1 MTDAPESAAAALEL
15 PDPARLN
22 EVEALTPEQWA
33 DRRRI
38 LLELFREHI
47 YGEPPAVAQAIT
59 CDLRE
64 RDADACEGRAT
75 RYQVDIVLCGGA
87 LRLGALIFVPN
98 DIAGPVPAFAGLNF
112 HGNHT
117 VDPDPRIALPQAWVA
132 ASRAEM
138 GTHTNTAC
146 EVSRGLAAG
155 RWPVERV
162 TGRGYAVATLYAG
175 QIDPDFDDGF
185 TNGIHALER
194 EPRGPG
200 SGGTI
205 AAWAWGLSRLREA
218 TATIE
223 GIDPSRIMA
232 IGHSRMGKAALWAA
246 AEDRRFA
253 GAVSNGSGCLG
264 AALSRRC
271 MGERIAD
278 ITTRFPHWFCGRC
291 AEYADREH
299 EIPIDQHLL
308 LGLIA
313 PRPLYIASAEQD
325 HWADPEGEFHACVH
339 ATAIYRKLGR
349 TGLGLA
355 PSHDAALPGLP
366 PLNSSI
372 GHEIGYHI
380 RPGHHDIT
388 PLDWWHVLN
397 FADRQLKLSG
407 Q

>member
-1 MTDAPESAAAALEL
+1 MTDTPESSPAVLGL
-15 PDPARLN
+15 PDPAGLN
-22 EVEALTPEQWA
+22 EFEALPPEQWA
-33 DRRRI
+33 GHRRI

-47 YGEPPAVAQAIT
+47 YGQPPAVEPTIT

-64 RDADACEGRAT
+64 RVADACEGRAT
-75 RYQVDIVLCGGA
+75 RHQVDIVLGEGA

-98 DIAGPVPAFAGLNF
+98 DIASPVPAFAGLNF

-117 VDPDPRIALPQAWVA
+117 VDPDPRIALPRAWVA
-132 ASRAEM
+132 SNRAET
-138 GTHTNTAC
+138 GCDSNTASDA
-146 EVSRGLAAG
+146 SRGLAAA
-155 RWPVERV
+155 RWPVERI

-175 QIDPDFDDGF
+175 EIDPDFDDGF
-185 TNGIHALER
+185 ANGIHALER
-194 EPRGPG
+194 DPRGRG

-218 TATIE
+218 MATIE
-223 GIDPSRIMA
+223 GVDPSRIMA

-246 AEDRRFA
+246 AEDLDFA
-253 GAVSNGSGCLG
+253 GAISSGSGCLG

-271 MGERIAD
+271 RGERIAD

-291 AEYADREH
+291 ADYADREH
-299 EIPIDQHLL
+299 ELPIDQHLL

-313 PRPLYIASAEQD
+313 PRPLYVASADQD
-325 HWADPEGEFHACVH
+325 HWADPEGEFLACVH

-349 TGLGLA
+349 SGLGLD
-355 PSHDAALPGLP
+355 PSDDAMPPALP
-366 PLNSSI
+366 PLNRSV
-372 GHEIGYHI
+372 GHDVGYHI

-397 FADRQLKLSG
+397 FADRQLKRPG
-407 Q
+407 H